1 MFFKREFPALARS
14 LAFVMGDADLGADT
28 AQESFLRVFARWD
41 RYASP
46 EHARRSAIRI
56 GMNLARTRWRREHR
70 IEALADR
77 AEESPGPDV
86 EDRLVLGAA
95 VSGLSPRQRS
105 CVVLV
110 DYLGFDL
117 GFDVAEAAR
126 MLRMI
131 PSTVRVHLD
140 RGRRRLAV
148 TLQSSYLED
157 RE

>member
-1 MFFKREFPALARS
+1 MFFKREFPPLARS
-14 LAFVMGDADLGADT
+14 LAFVMGDADIGADT
-28 AQESFLRVFARWD
+28 AQESFLRVFTRWD

-46 EHARRSAIRI
+46 DHARRSAIRI
-56 GMNLARTRWRREHR
+56 GMNLARSRWRREHR
-70 IEALADR
+70 MEPLGDR

-95 VSGLSPRQRS
+95 ISGLSPRQRS

-110 DYLGFDL
+110 DYLGFD
-117 GFDVAEAAR
+117 VAEAAR
-126 MLRMI
+126 ILRMI
-131 PSTVRVHLD
+131 PSTVRVHLV

-148 TLQSSYLED
+148 TLQGSYLEE